1 MADRIFPSAALAA
14 FDEAY
19 PEQPRKLGHGLVGH
33 PFFTL
38 EALAGLA
45 TRLDPKHVEYNEG
58 DLPVGIDPDDVP
70 GNGLSIADTIRSIED
85 CGSWMVVKFVEND
98 PDYRAVMEE
107 ALAELLPSVAP
118 RTGAMLKQEAF
129 VFVSSPGAVTPFHFD
144 PEHNVLLQLR
154 GRKTMTIFPAAD
166 EAIVAGAAHEAF
178 HQGGHRNL
186 PWRDEFAAAGRPFE
200 LAPGEAV
207 YVPVKAAHWV
217 KNGPEVSIS
226 LSITWRSEW
235 SYAEADAR
243 GMNHVLR
250 RFGLDPAPP
259 QRYPSRNVAK
269 SLAYRAIRRAR
280 SFTARSA

>member
-1 MADRIFPSAALAA
+1 MAERIFHSDALAA
-14 FDEAY
+14 FGAAY
-19 PEQPRKLGHGLVGH
+19 PEVPLKLRHDMVGH
-33 PFFTL
+33 KLFTL

-45 TRLDPKHVEYNEG
+45 SRLDPGQVEYNAG
-58 DLPVGIDPDDVP
+58 NLPVGIDPDEVP
-70 GNGLSIADTIRSIED
+70 GNGLSIADTIRSIEH
-85 CGSWMVVKFVEND
+85 CGSWMVLKFVEKD
-98 PDYRAVMEE
+98 PAYRAVMEE
-107 ALAELLPSVAP
+107 TLAALAPVVAP
-118 RTGAMLKQEAF
+118 RTGEMLKQEAF

-154 GRKTMTIFPAAD
+154 GSKVMTIFPAAD
-166 EAIVAGAAHEAF
+166 EAVVAGSAHEAF

-186 PWRDEFAAAGRPFE
+186 PWRDELAAVGQAFP

-207 YVPVKAAHWV
+207 YVPVKAPHWV

-259 QRYPSRNVAK
+259 QRFPARNAAK
-269 SLAYRAIRRAR
+269 ALAYRTIRKAKGLRA
-280 SFTARSA
+280 